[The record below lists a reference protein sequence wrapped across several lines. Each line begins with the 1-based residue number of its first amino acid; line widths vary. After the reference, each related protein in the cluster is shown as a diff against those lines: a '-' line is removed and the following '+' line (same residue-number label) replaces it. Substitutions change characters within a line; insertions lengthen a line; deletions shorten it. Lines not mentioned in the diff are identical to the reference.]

1 MRSLNVVHFCRSKR
15 RFGMM
20 FDLAHFSRLI
30 LTPPYPRV
38 ARALCTIHSLSGF
51 HNYSLGASSVN
62 SSVLSEGDSSSLM
75 NLSHSVPHH
84 LLLPNLAENSEM
96 YTKSGKLR
104 KSAKEQLLRDSANGG
119 TNGTTMLGSA
129 AAAARGGKAG
139 KGRGKGEQFSQ
150 EGGDFADE
158 DEGPIFMQTADEALG
173 EFGSL
178 SRLFTA

>member
-1 MRSLNVVHFCRSKR
+1 M
-15 RFGMM
+15 
-20 FDLAHFSRLI
+20 
-30 LTPPYPRV
+30 
-38 ARALCTIHSLSGF
+38 
-51 HNYSLGASSVN
+51 N

-84 LLLPNLAENSEM
+84 LLLPNMADNSEM

-104 KSAKEQLLRDSANGG
+104 KSAKEQLLRDSAGGMNGSG
-119 TNGTTMLGSA
+119 MLGG

-150 EGGDFADE
+150 EGGDFGDE

-173 EFGSL
+173 KFGSL
-178 SRLFTA
+178 PGLCIVLTVCMVLNAWPTRSCSSVVRLAC